1 MDEEQEW
8 KLWRTW
14 LGEEPKNPSIS
25 EDVVSMYAARA
36 IWWGFNAIYGKAP
49 EEARKN
55 ATFQQW
61 IASNYFRSQ
70 ALGIRRQ
77 TDLRTDVISL
87 AALIKRVA
95 EAPQVLSRERFSDAH
110 GLDEYADQDFDDV
123 IGVAGLDHIDS
134 ATPLDDLKRLR
145 DGTESVRTC
154 VTKEVAHY
162 DPNKGTFE
170 VDLTFGDLHS
180 AVDLVGELFQKC
192 NSLIRVEHLALDKR
206 VMSAWPVI
214 FRVAWIPDEESM
226 RAAMKQVVEG
236 GPPNPSPADLLSAAT
251 RLPPPLP

>member
-1 MDEEQEW
+1 LDQEQEW

-25 EDVVSMYAARA
+25 EDVVSMYATRA

-123 IGVAGLDHIDS
+123 IGVAGLNHIDS

-145 DGTESVRTC
+145 DGTESVRTW
-154 VTKEVAHY
+154 VTKEVAHC

-170 VDLTFGDLHS
+170 VDLTFGDLALGCRSCRGAIPEVQLAHPGRTPRPRQTCHVCM
-180 AVDLVGELFQKC
+180 AGHLPGGVDTRRRIDAGC
-192 NSLIRVEHLALDKR
+192 
-206 VMSAWPVI
+206 
-214 FRVAWIPDEESM
+214 DEAS
-226 RAAMKQVVEG
+226 R
-236 GPPNPSPADLLSAAT
+236 
-251 RLPPPLP
+251 